1 MSFTFE
7 SDNGPII
14 VLDLANN
21 HNGSVELGKRII
33 EEVAKVTSQYQFKFC
48 IKFQYREL
56 DTFIQSKY
64 RGNWEYKYIKRF
76 EQTRLSE
83 REFLELIGY
92 ARSLNF
98 GVACTP
104 FDEKSVTK
112 VVEHGF
118 DFLKIASVSL
128 NDWPLLEEIGK
139 TGMSVV
145 ASTGGATLQEID
157 KATSFLKK
165 RVKNL
170 ALMHCVAAY
179 PTPDK
184 DLNLKRIQDLKN
196 RYENITIGYS
206 THEDPLNVLAAPLA
220 ISSGAQI
227 LERHIGI
234 ENPLEE
240 LNGYSSN
247 PEVLNSWLDSIVNAV
262 QMLGVGAIAA
272 NDNSTEQESLRGLRR
287 GVYLQKDV
295 EDGKTLQDV
304 DVNFAIPLLPG
315 QLSVN
320 DWSRT
325 QTHTL
330 LVKKTSDSP
339 LLQSEIFSQN
349 TRDILD
355 QIGEEAQTLFTAAGV
370 TLPNFSKLE
379 VSHHYGIE
387 KFYDFGLM
395 LVTVINREYCKKILG
410 LFANQ
415 TNPEHYHKI
424 KEETFLCVWG
434 KAQIT
439 LNGAMHILGVGDR
452 LTVSP
457 GVRHTISTT
466 TGVVLEE
473 ISTKHMI
480 QDSFYTDEKIS
491 KSEKRKSF
499 ISLWN

>member
-7 SDNGPII
+7 SSGPII
-14 VLDLANN
+14 ILDLANN
-21 HNGSVELGKRII
+21 HNGSVELGRRII
-33 EEVAKVTSQYQFKFC
+33 AEVAKITSRYEFKFFV
-48 IKFQYREL
+48 KFQYREL
-56 DTFIQSKY
+56 DTFIQTKY
-64 RGNWEYKYIKRF
+64 KGNWEYKYIKRF

-83 REFLELIGY
+83 KEFLELIDY

-139 TGMSVV
+139 SGMSVV
-145 ASTGGATLQEID
+145 ASTGGANLKEID
-157 KATSFLKK
+157 MATSFLKK
-165 RVKNL
+165 RIKNL

-196 RYENITIGYS
+196 RYQNVTIGYS
-206 THEDPLNVLAAPLA
+206 THEDPLNVSAAPLA
-220 ISSGAQI
+220 IASGAQI

-234 ENPLEE
+234 QNPLEE
-240 LNGYSSN
+240 LNGYSSS
-247 PEVLNSWLDSIVNAV
+247 PEVLNHWLESIVNAV
-262 QMLGVGAIAA
+262 QMLGVGANPA
-272 NDNSTEQESLRGLRR
+272 NSNSTEQDALRGLRR

-295 EDGKTLQDV
+295 EEGKTLQDA

-325 QTHTL
+325 QTHTM
-330 LVKKTSDSP
+330 LVKKTSESP
-339 LLQSEIFSQN
+339 LLQSEVSSQN
-349 TRDILD
+349 KREILD
-355 QIGEEAQTLFTAAGV
+355 QISHEAKSMFTAAGV

-379 VSHHYGIE
+379 ISHHFGIE
-387 KFYDFGLM
+387 KFYKFGLL
-395 LVTVINREYCKKILG
+395 LVTVVNRDYCKKILG

-424 KEETFLCVWG
+424 KEESFLCVWG
-434 KAQIT
+434 TARIT
-439 LNGAMHILGVGDR
+439 LNGDIHNLHVGDL
-452 LTVSP
+452 LTVPP
-457 GVRHTISTT
+457 GVRHAISTT

-473 ISTKHMI
+473 ISTKHVP
-480 QDSFYTDEKIS
+480 QDSFYTDDEINIS
-491 KSEKRKSF
+491 KERKSF
-499 ISLWN
+499 VSLWN